1 MASELRKSDNIE
13 AHIKRSERTLRAVRE
28 GDRDFLQRLPQDR
41 LIDLVLFGLKEAGKP
56 GIERKL
62 RWKPMG
68 HAQPSRSPRHTEP
81 VTRRV
86 MSRLHAEIEIL
97 QLQLESERLQ
107 LESERK
113 ARFRLEVAN
122 SRWERMSAI
131 AAIQRM
137 PDRFHEK
144 WKPFKTMTRHEWNS
158 RVVPDNEQYSLLR
171 DTRAVAQAMWA
182 HNQDL
187 TARIVGGY
195 GAPYDHRNQ
204 LRNAFTCELL
214 EPLENNPTTLGYFS
228 DRRHLIEEMNR
239 LRRLLGSA
247 LGGMPVRAS
256 ADGLRGCDIGIG
268 TGLRDARLLVESQS
282 RRIRELML
290 SNEQAYVTT
299 ALMEREVRRLRQE
312 LPQPRRVRPRRED

>member
-1 MASELRKSDNIE
+1 M
-13 AHIKRSERTLRAVRE
+13 LRAVRE

-41 LIDLVLFGLKEAGKP
+41 LIDIILFGLTEPGRP
-56 GIERKL
+56 GIERRLL
-62 RWKPMG
+62 RTSMG
-68 HAQPSRSPRHTEP
+68 HTQPSRRPRHSEP

-97 QLQLESERLQ
+97 QLQLESEK
-107 LESERK
+107 S
-113 ARFRLEVAN
+113 ARIRLEVAN
-122 SRWERMSAI
+122 ARWERMRAI
-131 AAIQRM
+131 AAIPRM

-158 RVVPDNEQYSLLR
+158 RVVPNNEQYSLLR

-187 TARIVGGY
+187 SARIVGGY
-195 GAPYDHRNQ
+195 DAPYDHRNQ

-214 EPLENNPTTLGYFS
+214 EPFEKNPTTWAYVS

-247 LGGMPVRAS
+247 LGGMPVRAA
-256 ADGLRGCDIGIG
+256 ADGLIGCDIGIG
-268 TGLRDARLLVESQS
+268 TGHRDARLLVESQS

-290 SNEQAYVTT
+290 SNEQAYVTM

-312 LPQPRRVRPRRED
+312 LPEPRRVRPRREDSLNLAPL